1 MRVGKCLA
9 GLALCALLAAPAR
22 AGQDL
27 VFDTDDVKL
36 QQGGEGPF
44 TAVLMEALA
53 GSGLSVTYH
62 ARPWARCFE
71 ETRTGEADGLFAIYR
86 TAEREKQ
93 LLFSNEPIYLDR
105 EHVFVRRGEPFD
117 GARWRDL
124 LRGKRIGIVNGSYH
138 GRLYQEA
145 VEQNLFASIEMVNS
159 PESLASMLAAGRI
172 DAAFST
178 IQQMNEAMSRM
189 RSGPAI
195 EAAQPAIDTLPVYLA
210 FTRKRDMSAVRD
222 LVDRGLRKLKEDGRY
237 DALRERFASGDE
249 H

>member
-1 MRVGKCLA
+1 M
-9 GLALCALLAAPAR
+9 LALGALLAGQAR
-22 AGQDL
+22 AGQTL
-27 VFDTDDVKL
+27 VLDTDDAKL
-36 QQGGEGPF
+36 QQGGDGPF
-44 TAVLMEALA
+44 TAVLIEAFA

-71 ETRTGEADGLFAIYR
+71 ETRTGDADGLFAIYR

-93 LLFSNEPIYLDR
+93 FLFSNEPIYLDR

-117 GARWRDL
+117 AAHWRDL

-138 GRLYQEA
+138 GRRYEEA
-145 VEQNLFASIEMVNS
+145 VEQNLFGAIETVNT

-178 IQQMNEAMSRM
+178 IEQMDEAMSRM
-189 RSGPAI
+189 RPAPAI
-195 EAAQPAIDTLPVYLA
+195 TAAQPAVDSLPVYLA

-222 LVDRGLRKLKEDGRY
+222 LVDRGLRKMKEDGRY
-237 DALRERFASGDE
+237 DALRKRFTAGD
-249 H
+249 